1 LTEHQNSTPST
12 PTAGARQGGDQVIPR
27 PAVWRLG
34 APPTWHVPSV
44 LSAEAVV
51 STVAAA
57 RLTAQPETPTFTG
70 ARPSAVL
77 VVLADGRNGAEVLLT
92 KRATHLR
99 NHPGEISF
107 PGGRIEPGESAA
119 QAAIREAHEEV
130 ALDPAV
136 VHVRGQLSHLSTVV
150 SRSYIVPLVA
160 NLDRHPVL
168 RADSTEVERILW
180 VPLAELARTDT
191 YREEWWGTPPLDRRM
206 DFFELDDETIWG
218 ATGRMLHELL
228 GVVYGPPATRTAP

>member
-1 LTEHQNSTPST
+1 MSPQ
-12 PTAGARQGGDQVIPR
+12 RQRRGGEQVIPR
-27 PAVWRLG
+27 PVAWRLG
-34 APPTWHVPSV
+34 DTAPWRADALVN
-44 LSAEAVV
+44 AEAAIRSVEA
-51 STVAAA
+51 SWAD
-57 RLTAQPETPTFTG
+57 RQLETPTFDG

-77 VVLADGRNGAEVLLT
+77 VVLADGPDGAEVLLT

-107 PGGRIEPGESAA
+107 PGGRIEAGESAV

-130 ALDPAV
+130 ALEPAMV
-136 VHVRGQLSHLSTVV
+136 SVRGQLSHLSTVV

-160 NLDRHPVL
+160 SLAERPTL
-168 RADSTEVERILW
+168 SADSTEVERILW
-180 VPLAELARTDT
+180 VPLVQLAHVDT

-206 DFFELDDETIWG
+206 DFFDLDDETIWG

-228 GVVYGPPATRTAP
+228 GVVYGPPAIRTAP